1 MANFVQNSYDVAP
14 AAGLPGQ
21 HARFKPGQYLATL
34 IALAAMTPGLVAFNG
49 RAVGG
54 AAGEGGHMT
63 APAASATGILAT
75 GGASSASSQ
84 TLSGATLNGTYGN
97 GAELMPPRNVT
108 LVLSSSADWDAT
120 TATVTGTDENGA
132 ALTESIAIPNGGN
145 ATVLGASAFRTVTSI
160 VIPAQSGTGGT
171 FTVGIGS
178 VFGSVDHL
186 VEGLVARD
194 ITRSAV
200 AFAAGELVPV
210 MRNADAFVT
219 SESAVKE
226 GDPVFVRVRAP
237 SGETIGAVRATPVAG
252 ETVRLKNARFT
263 STNSAGLSRIDL
275 NLPAG

>member
-1 MANFVQNSYDVAP
+1 MADYVQNSYAFAP

-21 HARFKPGQYLATL
+21 VARHKPGQYLATI
-34 IALAAMTPGLVAFNG
+34 IAYAAMTPGLVAFNG

-54 AAGEGGHMT
+54 SAGEAGHMT

-84 TLSGATLNGTYGN
+84 TISGASLNGTYGN
-97 GAELMPPRNVT
+97 GAELLPPRNVT
-108 LVLSSSADWDAT
+108 LVLSSSTDWDAT
-120 TATVTGTDENGA
+120 TATITGTDENGA
-132 ALTESIAIPNGGN
+132 VVTDSLSIPNNGN
-145 ATVLGASAFRTVTSI
+145 ATVAGTVAFRTVTS
-160 VIPAQSGTGGT
+160 VTIPAQTGTGGT

-186 VEGLVARD
+186 VEGIVARD
-194 ITRSAV
+194 VTRSAV

-210 MRNADAFVT
+210 MRNADLFVT
-219 SESAVKE
+219 SESAVKD

-237 SGETIGAVRATPVAG
+237 SGETIGAVRATPVSG
-252 ETVRLKNARFT
+252 ETVRLKNARFVGA
-263 STNSAGLSRIDL
+263 NSAGLSRIDL

>member
-1 MANFVQNSYDVAP
+1 MADYVQNSYAFAP

-21 HARFKPGQYLATL
+21 VARFKPGQFFKTL
-34 IALAAMTPGLVAFNG
+34 IAAAALSPGLVAFNG
-49 RAVGG
+49 RAAGG
-54 AAGEGGHMT
+54 SAGEAGHMT

-108 LVLSSSADWDAT
+108 LVLSSSTDWDAT

-132 ALTESIAIPNGGN
+132 TVTESLSIPNNGN
-145 ATVLGASAFRTVTSI
+145 ATVTGAVAFRTVTS
-160 VIPAQSGTGGT
+160 VTIPAQTGTGGT
-171 FTVGIGS
+171 FTIGIGS

-186 VEGLVARD
+186 VEGVVARD

-210 MRNADAFVT
+210 MRNADLFVT

-237 SGETIGAVRATPVAG
+237 SGETIGAVRATPVSG
-252 ETVRLKNARFT
+252 ETVRVKNARFT

>member
-1 MANFVQNSYDVAP
+1 MADYVQNSYAFAP

-21 HARFKPGQYLATL
+21 IARHKPGQFIASL
-34 IALAAMTPGLVAFNG
+34 IAYAAMTPGLVAFNG

-54 AAGEGGHMT
+54 SAGEAGHMT

-84 TLSGATLNGTYGN
+84 TISGASLNGTYGN
-97 GAELMPPRNVT
+97 GAELLPPRNVT
-108 LVLSSSADWDAT
+108 LVLSSSTDWDAT
-120 TATVTGTDENGA
+120 TATITGTDENGA
-132 ALTESIAIPNGGN
+132 VVTDSLSIPNNGN
-145 ATVLGASAFRTVTSI
+145 ATVAGTVAFRTVTS
-160 VIPAQSGTGGT
+160 VTIPAQTGTGGT

-186 VEGLVARD
+186 VEGIVARD
-194 ITRSAV
+194 VTRSAV

-210 MRNADAFVT
+210 MRNADLFVT
-219 SESAVKE
+219 SESAVKD

-237 SGETIGAVRATPVAG
+237 SGETIGAVRATPVSG
-252 ETVRLKNARFT
+252 ETVRLKNARFVGA
-263 STNSAGLSRIDL
+263 NSAGLSRIDL